1 MEGTIMSDKTSTQ
14 PKSDMKIRVENFL
27 SNVDA
32 DYHRDWSEPA
42 GFAVL
47 IVRDGLEH
55 SKKGIKGAIRE
66 AAKQYEFRMR
76 NVYAENVRQ
85 HLNELEDL
93 QEEYEEI
100 FKETQKPY
108 VEPSPSF
115 RKVRQEVIAAHD
127 DIVANIGGLGKRL
140 AEKARFDSLEK
151 IDWWNPF
158 EETHYL
164 LANNDLLMDM
174 ADSYFNRT
182 ASLYNGADI
191 MIPLRSYLRSL
202 KKNMI
207 KISAQPA

>member
-1 MEGTIMSDKTSTQ
+1 MSDKISTQ

-32 DYHRDWSEPA
+32 NYHRDWSEPA

-100 FKETQKPY
+100 FKGTQKPY

-207 KISAQPA
+207 KISAQPE

>member
-1 MEGTIMSDKTSTQ
+1 MSDKISTQ

-32 DYHRDWSEPA
+32 NYHRDWSEPA

-47 IVRDGLEH
+47 IVRDELEH

-76 NVYAENVRQ
+76 NVYAENVHQ

-93 QEEYEEI
+93 QVEYEEI
-100 FKETQKPY
+100 FKEAQKPY

-182 ASLYNGADI
+182 AALYNGADI

-202 KKNMI
+202 KKNMM

>member
-1 MEGTIMSDKTSTQ
+1 MSDKISTQ

-32 DYHRDWSEPA
+32 NCHRDWSEPA

-202 KKNMI
+202 KKNMM

>member
-1 MEGTIMSDKTSTQ
+1 MSDKISTQ

-32 DYHRDWSEPA
+32 NYHRDWSEPA

-47 IVRDGLEH
+47 IVRDELEH

-76 NVYAENVRQ
+76 NVYAENVHQ

-93 QEEYEEI
+93 QVEYEEI
-100 FKETQKPY
+100 FKEAQKPY

-182 ASLYNGADI
+182 AALYNGADI

-202 KKNMI
+202 EKNMM
-207 KISAQPA
+207 

>member
-1 MEGTIMSDKTSTQ
+1 MSDEKNNQ
-14 PKSDMKIRVENFL
+14 PADDIQAKVEEFL

-32 DYHRDWSEPA
+32 DYHQIWSEPN

-47 IVRDGLEH
+47 FVRDELEH
-55 SKKGIKGAIRE
+55 SKKGINRAIRE
-66 AAKQYEFRMR
+66 AAKQYETRMR
-76 NVYAENVRQ
+76 DVYAENVRQ

-93 QEEYEEI
+93 QEEYEAI
-100 FKETQKPY
+100 FKEAQKPY

-127 DIVANIGGLGKRL
+127 DIVANIGGLGSRL
-140 AEKARFDSLEK
+140 VDKARFDSLEK
-151 IDWWNPF
+151 VDWWNPF

-164 LANNDLLMDM
+164 LANHEILMNL
-174 ADSYFNRT
+174 ADSYFTHT
-182 ASLYNGADI
+182 AMLYNGADI

-202 KKNMI
+202 KKNVM

>member
-1 MEGTIMSDKTSTQ
+1 MSDKTSTQ

-47 IVRDGLEH
+47 IVRDELEH

-76 NVYAENVRQ
+76 KVYAENVRQ

-207 KISAQPA
+207 KISA